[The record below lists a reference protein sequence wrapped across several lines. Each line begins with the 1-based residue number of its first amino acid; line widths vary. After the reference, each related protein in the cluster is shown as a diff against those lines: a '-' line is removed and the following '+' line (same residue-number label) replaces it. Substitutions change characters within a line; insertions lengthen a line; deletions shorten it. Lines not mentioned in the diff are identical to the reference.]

1 MTVNAGLRYEWVNAR
16 VPAQTSPA
24 GRFVPARS
32 YAETPN
38 VPNQHDPAPRFGLAY
53 DLFGNGKTAL
63 KYSLNRYNASRT
75 TGDANSGAQR
85 YNPLA
90 RTSITLNWTDL
101 NKDDIAQGELGCVY
115 LTPGCEIDLSGLPSN
130 FGFRALTTQDP
141 NIKRT
146 WDLEQ
151 GVEIQH
157 ELLPRDFGDGL
168 VLSRHVPR
176 HPAQRQPQHLAGE
189 LDALSGVQSD
199 RRHADD
205 DLRLHA
211 GARRHDE
218 AGRRHV
224 RHDVACSTS
233 RRSTASGSSS
243 TPGCRRARRSLV
255 DSDSTGCSQNT
266 CAEPDNPNLL
276 RFCNDANLEGNLPA
290 GDAPARLQD
299 SVPEERQ
306 AVGHAA
312 AAVRRVS

>member
-1 MTVNAGLRYEWVNAR
+1 MNAR

-90 RTSITLNWTDL
+90 RTSVSLNWTDL

-115 LTPGCEIDLSGLPSN
+115 LQAGCEIDLSGLPSN

-141 NIKRT
+141 DIQRT

-157 ELLPRDFGDGL
+157 ELHAARVGVGV
-168 VLSRHVPR
+168 VLSRQLPQPPVE
-176 HPAQRQPQHLAGE
+176 RQPHHHDWPTGRRTRC
-189 LDALSGVQSD
+189 STRSTD
-199 RRHADD
+199 RR
-205 DLRLHA
+205 
-211 GARRHDE
+211 
-218 AGRRHV
+218 
-224 RHDVACSTS
+224 
-233 RRSTASGSSS
+233 
-243 TPGCRRARRSLV
+243 
-255 DSDSTGCSQNT
+255 
-266 CAEPDNPNLL
+266 
-276 RFCNDANLEGNLPA
+276 
-290 GDAPARLQD
+290 
-299 SVPEERQ
+299 
-306 AVGHAA
+306 
-312 AAVRRVS
+312 